1 MKRIILSSLLTL
13 LMFFNTTLNSFIRP
27 EITVANGAPA
37 SATFFE
43 EKVSNDLNRFN
54 QNKVIHDGLVTSSV
68 MLAGTTRLFVNIYN
82 NAFEMTNQFIYSS
95 FDYPALESTAIIVQ
109 SLPIRIGNKVFIY
122 FYQQYDATE
131 YRHHLI
137 EVDVTTSVMKSIE
150 FNLPNNIIDPI
161 SSDVAELDFLDNKLH
176 LMLARDIA
184 TYSAMTIDYTITPDQ
199 NFSTG
204 TTSVVINSA
213 LTNVSAN
220 IVAVNA
226 ESVIGYCYRFGT
238 TVYCKDKNNS
248 NLYSLSIPG
257 IEIQNVIV
265 SNQNYLALKEVTD
278 IGGITTDVINFYTFR
293 KNSNSNGLEAHLLEV
308 INLNYANGG
317 DRNLNIVFAHINRNS
332 NQFKFLS
339 IATFYTYN
347 YLNDQLITGGYQPA
361 SYEDV
366 YYNSRGQK
374 LMVSNEGASI
384 RATSDFYQLTFVI
397 NLANHNILAYNYYED
412 DLLIFAYD
420 TQQEHYAYYRYPI
433 LPTSGGSSLVN
444 QFVVTEAELRASLS
458 FSYGSSYTPALR
470 IDQVIFYK
478 NAVYMLD
485 ANISIGG
492 LTPDTI
498 NNLNIIQLVPQ
509 GSGKRIDSFYYNF
522 NGDEAISFIFS
533 NTLNMWNTLDGRN
546 ELSIIA
552 SIQLGP
558 LVDISLSLGVGEF
571 AAATTGASTKTITFF
586 SSETDTLSLFDDR
599 GALREVKL
607 NIDQLKLQDYVD
619 LNLFALI
626 NLPPQILESYTRG
639 AYSSLYT
646 DFSRDFAYE
655 SIYIR
660 LDEHGNHIFRDRY
673 NNIYTL
679 YSLEFLNLNN
689 PGLISINNE
698 FLDINAN
705 SFDLAVS
712 ANINS
717 ILINIRSF
725 FNRVLVTNPTPFSLN
740 NGQNAI
746 NVTLKSLDNTIKTIT
761 FNILKAPAVPS
772 SPPIVLPGLD
782 PNYVPPTS
790 SAQSSSSVS
799 SSVISSSISSSSS
812 TSSSIIASSSPNNTI
827 TSSSSSISGDNN
839 TNNDQENP
847 LNIWIILGIPAI
859 LTLTLLGYAQL
870 IKGRGKIKVE
880 AEVKKDEVETPNSK
894 NKDNL

>member
-1 MKRIILSSLLTL
+1 
-13 LMFFNTTLNSFIRP
+13 MFFNTTLNSFIRP
-27 EITVANGAPA
+27 EITVANGVAA
-37 SATFFE
+37 SATFFK
-43 EKVSNDLNRFN
+43 EKVSNDLSRFN
-54 QNKVIHDGLVTSSV
+54 QNKVIHDGLVTSSI
-68 MLAGTTRLFVNIYN
+68 MLAGTTRLFVNVYN
-82 NAFEMTNQFIYSS
+82 DEFNLTSQFVYSS
-95 FDYPALESTAIIVQ
+95 LDYPALVSDAIIVQ

-122 FYQQYDATE
+122 FYQQFFTTTTQ

-137 EVDVTTSVMKSIE
+137 EIDVNTSILRSIR
-150 FNLPNNIIDPI
+150 LVIAAPVITPI
-161 SSDVAELDFLDNKLH
+161 STDTVELDYVDNKLH
-176 LMLARDIA
+176 LMFDRNIFLYGA
-184 TYSAMTIDYTITPDQ
+184 YSIDYAIDPNEIFTQGAATAVMTSNITNNSQ
-199 NFSTG
+199 NIFPITA
-204 TTSVVINSA
+204 NS
-213 LTNVSAN
+213 
-220 IVAVNA
+220 
-226 ESVIGYCYRFGT
+226 EIGYCYRFDA
-238 TVYCKDKNNS
+238 VLFCKDKLNN
-248 NLYSLSIPG
+248 NIYELDTPLSI
-257 IEIQNVIV
+257 QNIIV
-265 SNQNYLALKEVTD
+265 ANQTHLALKQVAQ
-278 IGGITTDVINFYTFR
+278 IGGVTTDVINYYIIR
-293 KNSNSNGLEAHLLEV
+293 KNSSNTELEAQLVEV
-308 INLNYANGG
+308 INLNFANGG
-317 DRNLNIVFAHINRNS
+317 DRNFNIVFAHINRNS

-366 YYNSRGQK
+366 YYNSKGQK

-420 TQQEHYAYYRYPI
+420 TTQLRYAYYRYPI

-485 ANISIGG
+485 TNILSGG
-492 LTPDTI
+492 LTPVTI

-522 NGDEAISFIFS
+522 NGNEAISFVFS

-546 ELSIIA
+546 ELSLIA

-558 LVDISLSLGVGEF
+558 LVDISLSLGIGEF
-571 AAATTGASTKTITFF
+571 ATATAAASTKTITFF

-619 LNLFALI
+619 LNLVALI
-626 NLPPQILESYTRG
+626 NLPPQILESYARG

-673 NNIYTL
+673 NNIFTL

-717 ILINIRSF
+717 ILINIRSS
-725 FNRVLVTNPTPFSLN
+725 FNRVLVSNPTPFALN
-740 NGQNAI
+740 DGQNAI
-746 NVTLKSLDNTIKTIT
+746 NITLQSLDNTIKTIT
-761 FNILKAPAVPS
+761 FNILKAPALPS

-782 PNYVPPTS
+782 PNYVPPS
-790 SAQSSSSVS
+790 NSAQSSSVAS

-812 TSSSIIASSSPNNTI
+812 TSSSSSSDNVI
-827 TSSSSSISGDNN
+827 TSSSSSMGGDNT
-839 TNNDQENP
+839 TNNEEENP
-847 LNIWIILGIPAI
+847 LFIWIILGIPAI
-859 LTLTLLGYAQL
+859 ITLTILGYAQIL
-870 IKGRGKIKVE
+870 KGRAKSKVKVE
-880 AEVKKDEVETPNSK
+880 DKKDEVEIPNSE
-894 NKDNL
+894 NKDNR